1 LVLLY
6 SLAIGLAFRVTYKV
20 ALNERSAEL
29 ATLAAMVFAYNVGV
43 LAATFDSCFFIG
55 GGGLDFWM
63 LNAMLFNAAYHT
75 LRKPAPKRVA
85 AEAARA

>member
-1 LVLLY
+1 
-6 SLAIGLAFRVTYKV
+6 
-20 ALNERSAEL
+20 
-29 ATLAAMVFAYNVGV
+29 V

-75 LRKPAPKRVA
+75 LRRPAPKR
-85 AEAARA
+85 AEAAHA